1 MHKNHLNFSSFIRL
15 NTYLYILFT
24 INLINYKVVFL
35 QTSNQ
40 FINMKYVYV
49 HVYIYVYIYEVD
61 HVIYVDCHTKI
72 YGIS

>member
-40 FINMKYVYV
+40 FINIIDHLTQYP
-49 HVYIYVYIYEVD
+49 YEYMFEVQL
-61 HVIYVDCHTKI
+61 CAQ
-72 YGIS
+72 